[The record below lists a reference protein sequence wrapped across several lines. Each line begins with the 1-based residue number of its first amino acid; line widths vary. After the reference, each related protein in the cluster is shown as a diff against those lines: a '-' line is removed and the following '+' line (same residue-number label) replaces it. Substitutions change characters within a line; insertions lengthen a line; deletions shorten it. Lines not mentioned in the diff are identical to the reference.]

1 MGVIKR
7 QSIKQGLVTY
17 LGIIIGAL
25 STLFVYPNLG
35 KEKFGEI
42 QFVIG
47 AAAFFVPFFGFGLSS
62 VSIQFFTYFKQTIY
76 Y

>member
-35 KEKFGEI
+35 KEKFD
-42 QFVIG
+42 
-47 AAAFFVPFFGFGLSS
+47 
-62 VSIQFFTYFKQTIY
+62 
-76 Y
+76 